1 MTMNL
6 RTCFTL
12 LMALCIFAITN
23 GQTPEELIQ
32 KVKKQKGDAQ
42 SSTYVELSQWYQTQK
57 DSLAFYYAEKALLT
71 AESELQRGWAAFQMA
86 NVYRDP
92 FSNDPLKIKWLNET
106 AVLMEGKNDSIAALS
121 LHYLTATLQRK
132 GMYPEALKAALKSMQ
147 MREKLP
153 NQADY
158 IRSLINLGYVYDRM
172 GEYEKAISWHEKAL
186 EASLQF
192 NDDEFIGRCYGL
204 IGIAYDE
211 LEQFDK
217 ALEYNFKAIEYF
229 KNVSD
234 LGYQRAWF
242 SNIGNTYT
250 KLNDFTNAE
259 KYTRMA
265 LALDVPTESNLVTL
279 VNLGK
284 IFLETERYQEAQKV
298 LDSAVVLIQEADNK
312 RFLSE
317 AYYRLHELKK
327 KEHKFEEALK
337 YFELYKENEDFMHDE
352 AKSRQINEMSIQYET
367 YEKEKE
373 LLLKESKLQ
382 NRNFQLVSLL
392 GLLCIVGLVAYLIFK
407 RQQQKSKD
415 QLKDSALKEA
425 YLKIE
430 NQRLLEEQRMSISRD
445 LHDNIGAHLTMV
457 ISSMEHLKKL
467 FKIENQELE
476 TKLREI
482 TEFTKTT
489 IGELRDTIWAMNK
502 GQVVLEE
509 LMMRMTNYLAQQQ
522 SMHHEITFQYDFDS
536 LEHPELKLSGSE
548 AIHVY
553 RILQEAIHNT
563 VKHAA
568 AELVKVSLSEKGG
581 QLHLLI
587 SDNGK
592 GMATETAGEGN
603 GIANMR
609 KRAEV
614 LGGTIDFSSNLGEGT
629 QIEFKCTFTI

>member
-1 MTMNL
+1 MGMNL
-6 RTCFTL
+6 RTLIQL
-12 LMALCIFAITN
+12 LMALCFFASAY
-23 GQTPEELIQ
+23 GQSPEELIL

-42 SSTYVELSQWYQTQK
+42 SSTYIELSQWYQTQK
-57 DSLAFYYAEKALLT
+57 DSLAFLYAEKALLA
-71 AESELQRGWAAFQMA
+71 AESELQRGWTAFQLA

-92 FSNDPLKIKWLNET
+92 FTNDPLRMKWLNET
-106 AVLMEGKNDSIAALS
+106 AVLMEGKNDSIAALA
-121 LHYLTATLQRK
+121 LHYLTGTLQRK

-147 MREKLP
+147 LREKLP
-153 NQADY
+153 DQADY

-172 GEYEKAISWHEKAL
+172 GDYEKAISWHEKAL

-211 LEQFDK
+211 LEQFEK

-229 KNVSD
+229 ENVSD
-234 LGYQRAWF
+234 LGYKRAWF

-250 KLNDFTNAE
+250 KLNDFVNAE
-259 KYTRMA
+259 KYTRIA

-284 IFLETERYQEAQKV
+284 IYLETGRYKEAQHL
-298 LDSAVVLIQEADNK
+298 LDSTVVLIKEADNK

-327 KEHKFEEALK
+327 KEKNFEEALK
-337 YFELYKENEDFMHDE
+337 YFELYKENEDLMHDE

-367 YEKEKE
+367 HEKEKE

-382 NRNFQLVSLL
+382 NRNFQLVSLI

-407 RQQQKSKD
+407 RQQQRSKD
-415 QLKDSALKEA
+415 QLNESALKEA

-457 ISSMEHLKKL
+457 ISSLEHLKKL
-467 FKIENQELE
+467 FTIENPALE
-476 TKLREI
+476 HKLREI

-502 GQVVLEE
+502 GEVFLEE
-509 LMMRMTNYLAQQQ
+509 LIMRITNYLAQQQ
-522 SMHHEITFQYDFDS
+522 SIHHEISFQHHFES
-536 LEHPELKLSGSE
+536 LEQPELKISGSQ
-548 AIHVY
+548 AIHIH
-553 RILQEAIHNT
+553 RILQEAIHNAI
-563 VKHAA
+563 KHASA
-568 AELVKVSLSEKGG
+568 QNIDVTVTEQRGDV
-581 QLHLLI
+581 LLQI
-587 SDNGK
+587 SDDGV
-592 GMATETAGEGN
+592 GMEPNATHEGN
-603 GIANMR
+603 GIDNMK

-614 LGGTIDFSSNLGEGT
+614 LDGKLNIRSENGKGTI
-629 QIEFKCTFTI
+629 IELTCRF

>member
-1 MTMNL
+1 MGMNL
-6 RTCFTL
+6 RPLIQL
-12 LMALCIFAITN
+12 LMALCFFANTYA
-23 GQTPEELIQ
+23 QSPEQLIQ
-32 KVKKQKGDAQ
+32 KAQKQRGDQQ
-42 SSTYVELSQWYQTQK
+42 SSTFVELSQWFQAQK
-57 DSLAFYYAEKALLT
+57 DSLALLYAEKAILS
-71 AESELQRGWAAFQMA
+71 AESEVQRGFAAFQMA
-86 NVYRDP
+86 NVYRET
-92 FSNDPLKIKWLNET
+92 FANDPLRVKWLNET
-106 AVLMEGKNDSIAALS
+106 VVLTEGKNDSLVALALHHLAAM
-121 LHYLTATLQRK
+121 HQRK

-147 MREKLP
+147 LRQKLP
-153 NQADY
+153 NQEDY
-158 IRSLINLGYVYDRM
+158 IKSLINLGYVYDRM

-186 EASLQF
+186 EASLEY
-192 NDDEFIGRCYGL
+192 NDDELIGRCYGL

-250 KLNDFTNAE
+250 KLNDFKNAE

-284 IFLETERYQEAQKV
+284 IYLETERFQESQKV
-298 LDSAVVLIQEADNK
+298 LDSALVLIKEADNK

-327 KEHKFEEALK
+327 KERNFEEALK
-337 YFELYKENEDFMHDE
+337 YFELYKENEDSMHDE

-382 NRNFQLVSLL
+382 NRNFQLVSLI
-392 GLLCIVGLVAYLIFK
+392 GLLCIVGLMAYLIFK

-415 QLKDSALKEA
+415 QLNESALKEA

-445 LHDNIGAHLTMV
+445 LHDNIGSHLTMV
-457 ISSMEHLKKL
+457 ISSLEHLKKL
-467 FKIENQELE
+467 FTIENPALE
-476 TKLREI
+476 NKLREI

-502 GQVVLEE
+502 GEVFLEE
-509 LMMRMTNYLAQQQ
+509 LIMRMTNHLAQQQ
-522 SMHHEITFQYDFDS
+522 SIHHEISFRHHFESIEQ
-536 LEHPELKLSGSE
+536 PELKFSGSQ
-548 AIHVY
+548 AIHIH
-553 RILQEAIHNT
+553 RILQEAIHNA
-563 VKHAA
+563 VKHASA
-568 AELVKVSLSEKGG
+568 QKIDITVTEKHGNVFL
-581 QLHLLI
+581 QI
-587 SDNGK
+587 SDDGV
-592 GMATETAGEGN
+592 GMEPMVTQEGN
-603 GIANMR
+603 GFVNMK

-614 LGGTIDFSSNLGEGT
+614 LGGKLDIRSEKDKGT
-629 QIEFKCTFTI
+629 VIELTCRF